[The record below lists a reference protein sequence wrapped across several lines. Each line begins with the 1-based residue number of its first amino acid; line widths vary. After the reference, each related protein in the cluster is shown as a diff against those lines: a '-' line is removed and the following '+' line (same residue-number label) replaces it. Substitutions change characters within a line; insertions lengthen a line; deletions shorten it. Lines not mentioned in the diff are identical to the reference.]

1 MIAIERERTVPNPKS
16 RISLPYL
23 RAWRLHKLLTQDELA
38 KAAGVGQAT
47 VPRAENNNPVNAIT
61 AARLA
66 RALGVTVKQLETEDP
81 EGGA

>member
-1 MIAIERERTVPNPKS
+1 MIAIERGGVVPSPKS
-16 RISLPYL
+16 RLLLPYL

-47 VPRAENNNPVNAIT
+47 VPRAESNNPVNAIT

-66 RALGVTVKQLETEDP
+66 RALAVTVRQLESEDP
-81 EGGA
+81 EGGE